1 MKRLVKKFGIGKSTV
16 GDVLGEKEK
25 WLAITESSIDAN
37 KKRSRGGDWPQLE
50 EALAIWVNLANEA
63 NHTITGA
70 ILSQKATQF
79 AQRLNISNFKS
90 SQEKMYEEEM
100 YEEPNEL
107 ENELESEENAVQL
120 LISQMNIDIMANNYI
135 NIDDRIEIAEF
146 ILVAPMDY
154 PGQIH
159 VQRAVSASFNSTNT
173 HQLSPLLQHIV
184 PMRN

>member
-1 MKRLVKKFGIGKSTV
+1 MDTSSKFGSKKGRKLVTLTNVQKKELCEYKINNPTKTYEVIGKKFGIGKSTV

-79 AQRLNISNFKS
+79 AQRLNISDFKS
-90 SQEKMYEEEM
+90 SQE
-100 YEEPNEL
+100 
-107 ENELESEENAVQL
+107 S
-120 LISQMNIDIMANNYI
+120 I
-135 NIDDRIEIAEF
+135 NF
-146 ILVAPMDY
+146 
-154 PGQIH
+154 
-159 VQRAVSASFNSTNT
+159 F
-173 HQLSPLLQHIV
+173 
-184 PMRN
+184 